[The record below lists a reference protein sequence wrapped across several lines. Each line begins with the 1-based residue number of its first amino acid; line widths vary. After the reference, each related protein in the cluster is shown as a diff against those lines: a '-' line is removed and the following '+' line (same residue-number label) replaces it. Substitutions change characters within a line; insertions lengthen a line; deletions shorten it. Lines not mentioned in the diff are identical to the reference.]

1 VVEQEVAIQGIKMSR
16 GVELIFV
23 TKQKIVILP
32 KEKPI
37 VVIFLLD
44 IHQI

>member
-1 VVEQEVAIQGIKMSR
+1 VVEQEVAVQGIKMFR

-37 VVIFLLD
+37 VVNFLLD
-44 IHQI
+44 SHQI

>member
-1 VVEQEVAIQGIKMSR
+1 VVEQEVTFQGIKMSK
-16 GVELIFV
+16 GIELIFV

-44 IHQI
+44 SHQI